1 LLTLGARAPDNV
13 RVTFLP
19 KLVATVVAGA
29 VCVGISGSPVAAGG
43 RAGAAAYTAPAF
55 AARVPA
61 TTTQVIRTVRTDRWC
76 AKRWCTH
83 TQAWEKRDG
92 MWRVAR
98 LVTGEGAVFRSSI
111 GPSGFR
117 SGRSRREGDGS
128 TPSGVFPIVVTFSTS
143 ASAPGAMPWRRRLP
157 TSVVSGAQGRLYNT
171 WMEQSGRTD
180 GNRPTMRWGFW
191 VGFNNP
197 RLQAGKGP
205 RPVPGRGSGI
215 FYHTSKPGHRWRPT
229 EGCTSLGN
237 PADIQWVLG
246 WLRPDA
252 DPRVVQHT

>member
-1 LLTLGARAPDNV
+1 VRSLTKV
-13 RVTFLP
+13 
-19 KLVATVVAGA
+19 VATAVAVTACASLSGSTAAAANGA
-29 VCVGISGSPVAAGG
+29 V
-43 RAGAAAYTAPAF
+43 AAAYTAPAF

-76 AKRWCTH
+76 ARRWCTH

-92 MWRVAR
+92 QWQVAR
-98 LVTGEGAVFRSSI
+98 LATGERADFRSAI

-117 SGRSRREGDGS
+117 PGGSRREGDGS

-143 ASAPGAMPWRRRLP
+143 ASSPGAMPWRRRLA
-157 TSVVSGAQGRLYNT
+157 TSVVSGSAGRLYNT
-171 WMEQSGRTD
+171 WFEQRGRTD

-197 RLQAGKGP
+197 RLRAGKGP
-205 RPVPGRGSGI
+205 RPVAHRGSGI
-215 FYHTSKPGHRWRPT
+215 FYHTSNPGHRWSPT

-237 PADIQWVLG
+237 PADIRWVLT

-252 DPRVVQHT
+252 DPRVVQHA